1 MEDPNQEKKSRFDLQ
16 PHYIEW
22 GLTALGVIVACVLVV
37 FVLFRMT
44 TIWGIVKKFFSIL
57 SPFIYGFV
65 MAYLLMP
72 VFNMLYRNLQPPMS
86 RKFKNGTRL
95 AKGLCSALTLAFGL
109 AVVGVLLWM
118 VLPQLVTSITSLVD
132 SMDLYMNE
140 ISGWVASLLHNNPE
154 IEHSFMRLYDQFSAQ
169 IMNWAQNDLLPQ
181 LVTSITSL
189 VDSMDLYMN
198 EISGWVA
205 SLLHNNPEIE
215 HSFMRL
221 YDQFSAQI
229 MNWAQNDLL
238 PQLGSMMSG
247 VVTTVNVLMNLLIG
261 VIIALYILNSKD
273 TFCAQA
279 KKMTYSFFT
288 VEKANAIMARVAHIH
303 RVFGGFIT
311 GKLMDSSIIGV
322 LCFIGM
328 RLMISFGWMTM
339 PTSYAILIAVIIGV
353 TNIIPFFGPFIGA
366 IPSTILIM
374 VISPVQALYFV
385 IFVLLLQQFDGNILG
400 PKILGNATGLSSFWV
415 MFAILLFGGVMGF
428 AGMVIG
434 VPLFAVLYS
443 VLTEKINHLLK
454 KRGLSVDTNDYR
466 GHKRIDPETHAFVEA
481 QETTPPVSAKE
492 RRRAANAAQ
501 QQKDQ
506 QSK

>member
-44 TIWGIVKKFFSIL
+44 MIWGIIKKFFSIL

-181 LVTSITSL
+181 LG
-189 VDSMDLYMN
+189 N
-198 EISGWVA
+198 
-205 SLLHNNPEIE
+205 
-215 HSFMRL
+215 
-221 YDQFSAQI
+221 
-229 MNWAQNDLL
+229 
-238 PQLGSMMSG
+238 MMSG

-279 KKMTYSFFT
+279 KKMTYSLFK

-311 GKLMDSSIIGV
+311 GKLMDSS
-322 LCFIGM
+322 
-328 RLMISFGWMTM
+328 
-339 PTSYAILIAVIIGV
+339 IIGV

-428 AGMVIG
+428 TGMVVG

-443 VLTEKINHLLK
+443 MLTEKINHLLK

-481 QETTPPVSAKE
+481 QETMPPVSAKE
-492 RRRAANAAQ
+492 RRRAA
-501 QQKDQ
+501 QQKNQ
-506 QSK
+506 ENKNQ

>member
-1 MEDPNQEKKSRFDLQ
+1 MEDPNQEKKSRLDLQ

-44 TIWGIVKKFFSIL
+44 IIWGVIKKFFSIL

-154 IEHSFMRLYDQFSAQ
+154 LEHSFMRLYDQFSAQ
-169 IMNWAQNDLLPQ
+169 M
-181 LVTSITSL
+181 
-189 VDSMDLYMN
+189 
-198 EISGWVA
+198 
-205 SLLHNNPEIE
+205 
-215 HSFMRL
+215 
-221 YDQFSAQI
+221 

-339 PTSYAILIAVIIGV
+339 PTSYALLIAVIIGV
-353 TNIIPFFGPFIGA
+353 TNIIPVFGPYIGA
-366 IPSTILIM
+366 LPTVIIIFLTEPMQGIYFLIFII
-374 VISPVQALYFV
+374 V
-385 IFVLLLQQFDGNILG
+385 LQQIDGNIIG
-400 PKILGNATGLSSFWV
+400 PKILGDSTGLSSFWV
-415 MFAILLFGGVMGF
+415 VVAIVVGGGLFGF
-428 AGMVIG
+428 AGMLFG
-434 VPLFAVLYS
+434 VPTMALIYYLVGRFSKHMLRKRDLPEETADYINMERVNEADHTLVEHTKEYEEES
-443 VLTEKINHLLK
+443 HVKVNVFSKKKKKQSSEKE
-454 KRGLSVDTNDYR
+454 DT
-466 GHKRIDPETHAFVEA
+466 
-481 QETTPPVSAKE
+481 KE
-492 RRRAANAAQ
+492 
-501 QQKDQ
+501 
-506 QSK
+506 

>member
-1 MEDPNQEKKSRFDLQ
+1 MEDPNQEKKSRLDLQ

-44 TIWGIVKKFFSIL
+44 IIWGVIKKFFSIL

-118 VLPQLVTSITSLVD
+118 VLPQL
-132 SMDLYMNE
+132 
-140 ISGWVASLLHNNPE
+140 
-154 IEHSFMRLYDQFSAQ
+154 
-169 IMNWAQNDLLPQ
+169 
-181 LVTSITSL
+181 
-189 VDSMDLYMN
+189 
-198 EISGWVA
+198 
-205 SLLHNNPEIE
+205 
-215 HSFMRL
+215 
-221 YDQFSAQI
+221 
-229 MNWAQNDLL
+229 
-238 PQLGSMMSG
+238 GSMMSG

-279 KKMTYSFFT
+279 KKMTYSLFK

-339 PTSYAILIAVIIGV
+339 PTSYALLIAVIIGV

-492 RRRAANAAQ
+492 RRRAA
-501 QQKDQ
+501 QQKNQ
-506 QSK
+506 ENKNQ

>member
-44 TIWGIVKKFFSIL
+44 MIWGIIKKFFSIL

-72 VFNMLYRNLQPPMS
+72 VFNMLYRNLQPLMS

-181 LVTSITSL
+181 LG
-189 VDSMDLYMN
+189 N
-198 EISGWVA
+198 
-205 SLLHNNPEIE
+205 
-215 HSFMRL
+215 
-221 YDQFSAQI
+221 
-229 MNWAQNDLL
+229 
-238 PQLGSMMSG
+238 MMSG

-279 KKMTYSFFT
+279 KKMTYSLFA

-339 PTSYAILIAVIIGV
+339 PTSYALLIAVIIGV

-374 VISPVQALYFV
+374 VISPVQAVYFV
-385 IFVLLLQQFDGNILG
+385 LFILALQQFDGNILG
-400 PKILGNATGLSSFWV
+400 PKILGNSTGLSSFWV
-415 MFAILLFGGVMGF
+415 MFAILVFGGVFGF
-428 AGMVIG
+428 VGMAVG
-434 VPLFAVLYS
+434 VPLFAVLYTMA
-443 VLTEKINHLLK
+443 TEAVNNLLR
-454 KRGLSVDTNDYR
+454 KRGLSVDTNAYR
-466 GHKRIDPETHAFVEA
+466 GPKRLDPETRAFVEIREEA
-481 QETTPPVSAKE
+481 PPVSAKE
-492 RRRAANAAQ
+492 RREAAQ
-501 QQKDQ
+501 KARAQAQKENEKD
-506 QSK
+506 

>member
-44 TIWGIVKKFFSIL
+44 MIWGIIKKFFSIL

-181 LVTSITSL
+181 LG
-189 VDSMDLYMN
+189 N
-198 EISGWVA
+198 
-205 SLLHNNPEIE
+205 
-215 HSFMRL
+215 
-221 YDQFSAQI
+221 
-229 MNWAQNDLL
+229 
-238 PQLGSMMSG
+238 MMSG

-311 GKLMDSSIIGV
+311 GKLMDSSIIGM

-339 PTSYAILIAVIIGV
+339 PTSYALLIAVIIGV

-366 IPSTILIM
+366 IPSALLLLMVDPEQCMWFLVFIL
-374 VISPVQALYFV
+374 A
-385 IFVLLLQQFDGNILG
+385 LQQFDGNILG
-400 PKILGNATGLSSFWV
+400 PKILGNSTGLSSFWV
-415 MFAILLFGGVMGF
+415 LFSILFFGGLFGFV
-428 AGMVIG
+428 GMIIA
-434 VPLFAVLYS
+434 VPAFAVIYDLISRAVHRSLRLRKLPMETDEYRK
-443 VLTEKINHLLK
+443 LDHIDEKTGMFMELNK
-454 KRGLSVDTNDYR
+454 K
-466 GHKRIDPETHAFVEA
+466 
-481 QETTPPVSAKE
+481 
-492 RRRAANAAQ
+492 
-501 QQKDQ
+501 
-506 QSK
+506 

>member
-1 MEDPNQEKKSRFDLQ
+1 MEDPNQEKKSRLDLQ

-44 TIWGIVKKFFSIL
+44 IIWGMIKKFFSIL

-154 IEHSFMRLYDQFSAQ
+154 LEHSFMRLYDQFSAQ
-169 IMNWAQNDLLPQ
+169 M
-181 LVTSITSL
+181 
-189 VDSMDLYMN
+189 
-198 EISGWVA
+198 
-205 SLLHNNPEIE
+205 
-215 HSFMRL
+215 
-221 YDQFSAQI
+221 

-339 PTSYAILIAVIIGV
+339 PTSYALLIAVIIGV

-400 PKILGNATGLSSFWV
+400 PKILGDSTGLSSFWV
-415 MFAILLFGGVMGF
+415 LFSILLFGGLFGF
-428 AGMVIG
+428 VGMIIA
-434 VPLFAVLYS
+434 VPAFAVIYDLIARAVHFS
-443 VLTEKINHLLK
+443 LKNKKLSMATE
-454 KRGLSVDTNDYR
+454 DYKDLD
-466 GHKRIDPETHAFVEA
+466 HIDE
-481 QETTPPVSAKE
+481 
-492 RRRAANAAQ
+492 
-501 QQKDQ
+501 KDGRFI
-506 QSK
+506 K

>member
-1 MEDPNQEKKSRFDLQ
+1 MDDPNQEKKSRFDLQ
-16 PHYIEW
+16 PHYFQW
-22 GLTALGVIVACVLVV
+22 GLTAFGVIACCVLVAFLLLRLPV
-37 FVLFRMT
+37 
-44 TIWGIVKKFFSIL
+44 IWSMIKKLLGIL
-57 SPFIYGFV
+57 SPFIYGFI

-72 VFNMLYRNLQPPMS
+72 IFNMLYRQLQPRMS
-86 RKFKNGTRL
+86 RRFKHGTRL

-109 AVVGVLLWM
+109 SVVGVLLWL
-118 VLPQLVTSITSLVD
+118 VLPQLVNSITSLVD

-169 IMNWAQNDLLPQ
+169 VMNW
-181 LVTSITSL
+181 V
-189 VDSMDLYMN
+189 
-198 EISGWVA
+198 
-205 SLLHNNPEIE
+205 
-215 HSFMRL
+215 
-221 YDQFSAQI
+221 
-229 MNWAQNDLL
+229 QNDLL

-247 VVTTVNVLMNLLIG
+247 VVTTVNVLLNLVIG

-279 KKMTYSFFT
+279 KKMTYSLFS
-288 VEKANAIMARVAHIH
+288 VERANRIMARVAHIH

-311 GKLMDSSIIGV
+311 GKLLDSMIIGV
-322 LCFIGM
+322 LCFFGM
-328 RLMISFGWMTM
+328 YIMIKTGLMTM
-339 PTSYAILIAVIIGV
+339 PTSYALLIAVIIGV

-366 IPSTILIM
+366 VPSTILIM
-374 VISPVQALYFV
+374 VISPIQALYFV
-385 IFVLLLQQFDGNILG
+385 IFVLVLQQIDGNILG

-415 MFAILLFGGVMGF
+415 MFAILLFGGVLGF

-443 VLTEKINHLLK
+443 VATEQINNLLK

-466 GHKRIDPETHAFVEA
+466 GHKRIDPVTHEFVET

-492 RRRAANAAQ
+492 RRRAADAAQ
-501 QQKDQ
+501 QKKEQERKPQ
-506 QSK
+506 

>member
-44 TIWGIVKKFFSIL
+44 MIWGIIKKFFSIL
-57 SPFIYGFV
+57 SSFIYGFV

-181 LVTSITSL
+181 LG
-189 VDSMDLYMN
+189 N
-198 EISGWVA
+198 
-205 SLLHNNPEIE
+205 
-215 HSFMRL
+215 
-221 YDQFSAQI
+221 
-229 MNWAQNDLL
+229 
-238 PQLGSMMSG
+238 MMSG

-261 VIIALYILNSKD
+261 VIIAMYILNSKD
-273 TFCAQA
+273 TLCAQA
-279 KKMTYSFFT
+279 KKMTYSLFK

-311 GKLMDSSIIGV
+311 GKLMDSSIIGM

-339 PTSYAILIAVIIGV
+339 PTSYALLIAVIIGV

-385 IFVLLLQQFDGNILG
+385 IFVLLLQQFDG
-400 PKILGNATGLSSFWV
+400 T
-415 MFAILLFGGVMGF
+415 
-428 AGMVIG
+428 
-434 VPLFAVLYS
+434 
-443 VLTEKINHLLK
+443 
-454 KRGLSVDTNDYR
+454 
-466 GHKRIDPETHAFVEA
+466 
-481 QETTPPVSAKE
+481 
-492 RRRAANAAQ
+492 
-501 QQKDQ
+501 
-506 QSK
+506 

>member
-44 TIWGIVKKFFSIL
+44 IIWGVIKKFFSIL

-154 IEHSFMRLYDQFSAQ
+154 LEHSFMRLYDQFSAQ
-169 IMNWAQNDLLPQ
+169 M
-181 LVTSITSL
+181 
-189 VDSMDLYMN
+189 
-198 EISGWVA
+198 
-205 SLLHNNPEIE
+205 
-215 HSFMRL
+215 
-221 YDQFSAQI
+221 

-288 VEKANAIMARVAHIH
+288 VETANAIMARVAHIH
-303 RVFGGFIT
+303 RGFGGFIT

-339 PTSYAILIAVIIGV
+339 PASNALLIAVIIGV

-366 IPSTILIM
+366 VPSTILIM

-400 PKILGNATGLSSFWV
+400 PKILGNSTGLSSFWV
-415 MFAILLFGGVMGF
+415 LFSILFFGGLFGFV
-428 AGMVIG
+428 GMIIA
-434 VPLFAVLYS
+434 VPAFAVIYDLISRAVHRSLRLRKLPMETDEYQK
-443 VLTEKINHLLK
+443 LDHIDEKTGMFMELNK
-454 KRGLSVDTNDYR
+454 K
-466 GHKRIDPETHAFVEA
+466 
-481 QETTPPVSAKE
+481 
-492 RRRAANAAQ
+492 
-501 QQKDQ
+501 
-506 QSK
+506 

>member
-44 TIWGIVKKFFSIL
+44 MIWGIIKKFFSIL

-72 VFNMLYRNLQPPMS
+72 VFNMLYRNLQPLMS

-154 IEHSFMRLYDQFSAQ
+154 IEHSFMRL
-169 IMNWAQNDLLPQ
+169 
-181 LVTSITSL
+181 
-189 VDSMDLYMN
+189 
-198 EISGWVA
+198 
-205 SLLHNNPEIE
+205 
-215 HSFMRL
+215 
-221 YDQFSAQI
+221 
-229 MNWAQNDLL
+229 
-238 PQLGSMMSG
+238 PQLGNMMSG

-279 KKMTYSFFT
+279 KKMTYSLFK

-311 GKLMDSSIIGV
+311 GKLMDSSIIGM

-339 PTSYAILIAVIIGV
+339 PTSYALLIAVIIGV

-428 AGMVIG
+428 AGMVVG

-443 VLTEKINHLLK
+443 MLTEKINHLLK

-481 QETTPPVSAKE
+481 QETMPPVSAKE
-492 RRRAANAAQ
+492 RRRAA
-501 QQKDQ
+501 QQKNQ
-506 QSK
+506 ENKNQ

>member
-44 TIWGIVKKFFSIL
+44 MIWGIIKKFFSIL

-86 RKFKNGTRL
+86 RKFRNGTRL
-95 AKGLCSALTLAFGL
+95 AKGFCSALTLAFGL

-169 IMNWAQNDLLPQ
+169 
-181 LVTSITSL
+181 V
-189 VDSMDLYMN
+189 
-198 EISGWVA
+198 
-205 SLLHNNPEIE
+205 
-215 HSFMRL
+215 
-221 YDQFSAQI
+221 

-238 PQLGSMMSG
+238 PQLGNMMSG

-279 KKMTYSFFT
+279 KKMTYSLFT

-311 GKLMDSSIIGV
+311 GKLMDSSIIGM

-339 PTSYAILIAVIIGV
+339 PTSYALLIAVIIGV

-366 IPSTILIM
+366 IPSALLLLMVDPEQCMWFLVFIL
-374 VISPVQALYFV
+374 A
-385 IFVLLLQQFDGNILG
+385 LQQFDGNILG
-400 PKILGNATGLSSFWV
+400 PKILGNSTGLSSFWV
-415 MFAILLFGGVMGF
+415 LFSILFFGGLFGFV
-428 AGMVIG
+428 GMIIA
-434 VPLFAVLYS
+434 VPAFAVIYDLISRAVHRSLRLRKLPMETDEYRK
-443 VLTEKINHLLK
+443 LDHIDEKTGMFMELNK
-454 KRGLSVDTNDYR
+454 K
-466 GHKRIDPETHAFVEA
+466 
-481 QETTPPVSAKE
+481 
-492 RRRAANAAQ
+492 
-501 QQKDQ
+501 
-506 QSK
+506 